1 MRPKVFEFSLT
12 NGQSTTVY
20 WPIDTHS
27 TPDFGI
33 SFQQTAG
40 AGSITGA
47 SAAFTMYPVLSRGVA
62 SATASFVPVTSAAAA
77 VAAFT
82 VQHSGA
88 LSCWRFAA
96 TCSGNG
102 TFAWIGVQAG
112 PDRVA

>member
-33 SFQQTAG
+33 SFQQSGG

-47 SAAFTMYPVLSRGVA
+47 SAAYTMFPVLSRGVA
-62 SATASFVPVTSAAAA
+62 SASWTPVTSAAAA
-77 VAAFT
+77 VAAFAL
-82 VQHSGA
+82 QHSGG

-102 TFAWIGVQAG
+102 TFSWIGVQAG